1 MDIRY
6 FAYIADRLKRV
17 RCDSDSDAR
26 ARGETVSQRAFVDEG
41 SQAGSTPAIG
51 STRTLGVRIP
61 PGAQGSINKLALL

>member
-6 FAYIADRLKRV
+6 FAYLDRLKRV
-17 RCDSDSDAR
+17 RCDGDSDAR

-61 PGAQGSINKLALL
+61 PGAPENYQ